1 MTPCPTR
8 ATVYVASSAANSK
21 FITVKGS
28 TAEHDIIS
36 VADTQNSSWLLN
48 MNMHMWKFAD
58 VDQKL
63 F

>member
-36 VADTQNSSWLLN
+36 VAATQNSS
-48 MNMHMWKFAD
+48 
-58 VDQKL
+58 
-63 F
+63 